1 MPPGI
6 TRGRTRGI
14 GRPAFP
20 GAHPDKGRGCD
31 AGCMRLLSSYKS
43 RWHQGEKPTLI
54 LDEAGGG
61 DLLVFKARKT
71 VCNYENGKVA

>member
-1 MPPGI
+1 
-6 TRGRTRGI
+6 
-14 GRPAFP
+14 
-20 GAHPDKGRGCD
+20 
-31 AGCMRLLSSYKS
+31 MRLLSSYKS